1 MKGSFRIA
9 RVAGIDILVH
19 WTFGL
24 LLVGLFAFYM
34 VQGATAAAAGLG
46 ISLVM
51 ALFLCVVLHELGHA
65 LMARRFDV
73 PTRDITLYPIGGV
86 ARLQRLPDDPIKEFW
101 IAIAGPAVNVVI
113 AVVLFAIIVVGGFT
127 LRPGNMAEPAQ
138 GFIATLMWLN
148 VALVAF
154 NMLPAFPMDGG
165 RVLRAVLA
173 SRMDYTRA
181 TEIAANVGQGMAVVF
196 GLLGVVSFNPILIFI
211 ALFVYIGAQQEARQA
226 MLRAVTQGVPV
237 RRAMLTRFSTLAPDD
252 TLQVAVDELLR
263 GSDQDFPVVQNGRVK
278 GILTRKRMMQAL
290 SEHGREGRVGDLVDQ
305 RCQPIEDSVMLDE
318 AFIRMQEMQCS
329 TVAIV
334 REGELVGVLT
344 LENIGELMMI
354 SSALGRRRDGGF
366 FPA

>member
-1 MKGSFRIA
+1 
-9 RVAGIDILVH
+9 
-19 WTFGL
+19 
-24 LLVGLFAFYM
+24 
-34 VQGATAAAAGLG
+34 
-46 ISLVM
+46 
-51 ALFLCVVLHELGHA
+51 
-65 LMARRFDV
+65 
-73 PTRDITLYPIGGV
+73 
-86 ARLQRLPDDPIKEFW
+86 
-101 IAIAGPAVNVVI
+101 
-113 AVVLFAIIVVGGFT
+113 
-127 LRPGNMAEPAQ
+127 
-138 GFIATLMWLN
+138 
-148 VALVAF
+148 
-154 NMLPAFPMDGG
+154 
-165 RVLRAVLA
+165 
-173 SRMDYTRA
+173 
-181 TEIAANVGQGMAVVF
+181 
-196 GLLGVVSFNPILIFI
+196 
-211 ALFVYIGAQQEARQA
+211 

-263 GSDQDFPVVQNGRVK
+263 GSDQDFPVVQNGRVM

>member
-154 NMLPAFPMDGG
+154 NMLPAFPM
-165 RVLRAVLA
+165 
-173 SRMDYTRA
+173 
-181 TEIAANVGQGMAVVF
+181 
-196 GLLGVVSFNPILIFI
+196 VSIF
-211 ALFVYIGAQQEARQA
+211 
-226 MLRAVTQGVPV
+226 
-237 RRAMLTRFSTLAPDD
+237 
-252 TLQVAVDELLR
+252 
-263 GSDQDFPVVQNGRVK
+263 
-278 GILTRKRMMQAL
+278 
-290 SEHGREGRVGDLVDQ
+290 
-305 RCQPIEDSVMLDE
+305 
-318 AFIRMQEMQCS
+318 
-329 TVAIV
+329 
-334 REGELVGVLT
+334 
-344 LENIGELMMI
+344 
-354 SSALGRRRDGGF
+354 
-366 FPA
+366 